1 MISGRGRGKIRPP
14 RRNTPLTHDDS
25 GDLETQWMILKSALT
40 EIHTKNASN
49 LSFEQIYRAS
59 YKMVL
64 KKQGELLY
72 DRVRKYEQEWLISN
86 IMPRIRALVT
96 NKLVNFMFGSVSGV
110 TANERRIVGEEFL
123 KGIKASWED
132 HIMTMN
138 MTTDV
143 LMYMDRVY
151 CADNNKAS
159 IFTTAMGLFRDHILR
174 SPLTAT
180 ETKPLI
186 FDILNAVLLDQ
197 IGMERDG
204 DVINKSL
211 IRSCIYMLEGLYE
224 SDKENLDE
232 KLYLTVF
239 EVEFLKN
246 SKNFYKME
254 CERLLRNSDTSVWL
268 RQTKRRLEE
277 EQNRCQTTISTS
289 TFSKISKIVEEEM
302 ISAHISDFLAMEMT
316 GIKSMIEND
325 RLEDLSLLYQILSKV
340 DPLKD
345 PLKVAIQSRVL
356 ELGSKINKNLLCT
369 NTSDSNSSAQAEM
382 DKTKDVAARPYNLL
396 KQNTAARQ
404 TTVAIRWVDE
414 ILSLKDK
421 FDMVWKECLN
431 EDLTMQTAITDSFS
445 NFINMF
451 PRCSEYLSLFI
462 DDNLKRGIK
471 GKTEFEVEFV
481 LDKAVTLLQ
490 YIQDKDMFERY
501 YKKHLARRLLHKKS
515 ESGDVEKQMI
525 SKMKQ
530 EIGNAFTTKLE
541 GMFRDMTISD
551 ELTSQY
557 RTYIKDSEEIRK
569 GQIDL
574 GINVLTTNYWPV
586 ESMGGGG
593 SSHHGNGTITQCIWP
608 REIITIQ
615 QSFKA
620 FYLKERNGRQ
630 LTWLGFLGNA
640 DIRCV
645 FPKVPG
651 KEGILGRD
659 RRHEIIVPTYGMIV
673 LLLFNGLTD
682 DESLTFQ
689 DIQENT
695 NIPIV
700 DLSRILFTLSVLPKC
715 KVLNKIP
722 ENKDFPKPGDK
733 FTFNAAFTSKSI
745 RIRAPVV
752 VGGGGNCVEAD
763 DERKE
768 TENRNDEH
776 RGNVIDTV
784 IVRIMK
790 TRKQLTHQDLLSQV
804 ISQLS
809 SRFKPDINIMKKRIE
824 SLIEREYLERVE
836 NALVPTY
843 SYLA

>member
-72 DRVRKYEQEWLISN
+72 DRVRKYEQEWLISS
-86 IMPRIRALVT
+86 IMPRISALVT
-96 NKLVNFMFGSVSGV
+96 KKLVNFTLGSVSGV
-110 TANERRIVGEEFL
+110 TANERRLVGEEFL

-159 IFTTAMGLFRDHILR
+159 IFTSAMGLFRDHILR
-174 SPLTAT
+174 SPLTAIET
-180 ETKPLI
+180 EPLI

-224 SDKENLDE
+224 SDTEKVDE

-254 CERLLRNSDTSVWL
+254 CERLLRDSDTSVWL
-268 RQTKRRLEE
+268 RQTMRRLEE
-277 EQNRCQTTISTS
+277 EQNRCQTTIAIS

-302 ISAHISDFLAMEMT
+302 ISAHMSDFLAMEIS

-325 RLEDLSLLYQILSKV
+325 RHEDLSLLYQVLSKV
-340 DPLKD
+340 DPLKG
-345 PLKVAIQSRVL
+345 PLKVAIQNRVL
-356 ELGSKINKNLLCT
+356 ELGSKINKNLVCI
-369 NTSDSNSSAQAEM
+369 NSSDSNASTQSEM
-382 DKTKDVAARPYNLL
+382 DKTVDGAARSSNLL
-396 KQNTAARQ
+396 KQSTAARQ

-421 FDMVWKECLN
+421 FDMVWKRCLN
-431 EDLTMQTAITDSFS
+431 EDLIMQTAITDSFS
-445 NFINMF
+445 QFINMF
-451 PRCSEYLSLFI
+451 SRCSEYLSLFI

-471 GKTEFEVEFV
+471 GKTEFEVELV

-501 YKKHLARRLLHKKS
+501 YKKHLARRLLYKKS

-557 RTYIKDSEEIRK
+557 RTYIKDSDEIK
-569 GQIDL
+569 KSQIDL
-574 GINVLTTNYWPV
+574 GINVLTTNYWPI
-586 ESMGGGG
+586 ESMGGGI
-593 SSHHGNGTITQCIWP
+593 SSRNGNGTITQCIWP
-608 REIITIQ
+608 KEIITIQ
-615 QSFKA
+615 QSFKT

-640 DIRCV
+640 DIRCF
-645 FPKVPG
+645 FPKLPG

-673 LLLFNGLTD
+673 LLLFNGLSD
-682 DESLTFQ
+682 DGSLSFQ

-695 NIPIV
+695 NIPLV

-722 ENKDFPKPGDK
+722 ENKDFPKPGDR
-733 FTFNAAFTSKSI
+733 FTFNASFTSKSI
-745 RIRAPVV
+745 RIKAPVV

-790 TRKQLTHQDLLSQV
+790 TRKQLTHQALLSQV

-836 NALVPTY
+836 NAPVPTY